1 MSSPTGQPARRTS
14 SRNIG
19 GLAGRKSSKNFSVR
33 SKTLQT
39 QVSWHTVQKEVNF
52 GEEVRVVGNVAAL
65 GNWDPALALPLRTSE
80 GQFPCWV
87 SPEPAPVETGTTIE
101 YKYVVVS
108 LDGSEPR
115 WEERTGNRTFLASGA
130 EMAIEDDD
138 GLYRQHWN
146 APDPPD
152 DDARAEAR
160 RQSMEAEE
168 GSFECAGEVDKADK
182 LAVVRACEQL
192 PEGAAVLDSNDTIYL
207 LAYRLPVTVV
217 QGPDGAWVVDEKG
230 PQDGRN
236 FAMCPLLDEL
246 RRKRNMKLVCV
257 GWPGVSPDTLKSQKA
272 LEKKLSEHHCIP
284 IFPVERELQGWNKF
298 NKEFLWPLFHDT
310 MADFQSTIPKSF
322 DMDAWRDYQAC
333 NTFFA
338 RQLLPYVH
346 ENDIIWI
353 HDYHMLTAANHIARK
368 HHRANIGFY
377 LHAPFPSVNS
387 FMTIPVREELLTGM
401 LASDLIGFQFFP
413 YARNFYLAV
422 KRILGLDPQYQPG
435 GYMSLDYNGRQ
446 VYIKVSH
453 FVYPFQDTKQVVDQG
468 GVVAKTSEIT
478 KLFPG
483 RTLFA
488 SMDRCDGLSGLVP
501 KFRAFRRFLLSKP
514 EYKGKVL
521 LIQYLFDDWNNS
533 QLLKEL
539 KDLSDAVI
547 ETNELDELRISGA
560 QGPPEDISIVL
571 RHERTERTDRLAL
584 FRAADVLLD
593 TCVKAGLNLMPF
605 EFITAH
611 HDDSEIGRCGVAVV
625 SEFSGC
631 SRVLLG
637 SLRVNPWDTSQL
649 AVQCEKA
656 LTMPPDQRL
665 NRMETNLRYTSGN
678 NTVEWFLD
686 FLTDL
691 RKARKKEGYRL
702 ESLGFGARMKQVS
715 MAADFSKLPSD
726 AVVDCYRN
734 SKIRAIFLDNEGT
747 LSNDKRSEDRKW
759 GAISDLDSRGTG
771 PDEYVLDCL
780 RKLCEDPRNFVVIL
794 SGRNRQCM
802 QEWFGSVKALGLA
815 AERGYYYKVPNLWVP
830 QWHCMDLTSDMS
842 WKDQCFAIMAQFV
855 KRTQGS
861 FIENKGSALV
871 WQYRE
876 ADQVFGAW
884 QARELAGSLQ
894 ELAFGFDIQVV
905 EGKGYVE
912 VKLRGIDK
920 GVAVSTVLSKIS
932 RFYGEVDFVLSI
944 GDDRSDED
952 MFLAVQAAMKE
963 LEESALGD
971 EDDEQPNI
979 QHSMTDNHDTT
990 RRASV
995 PGQPSIPRGN
1005 SDDTSNF
1012 MRASPGMPGKPSG
1025 GFGARQSFGG
1035 GLSNL
1040 AASSSD
1046 FGIFGRSA
1054 SGGLDSAGG
1063 GGDKYFTCTVGR
1075 KPTAAK
1081 FYLDDVDEVT
1091 ELLGNLRAVQ
1101 ERKTRVLAYPETCPP
1116 ELSGLKGGL
1125 NKNSR
1130 HGSMPTLA
1138 SLDFESAPRR
1148 KTHGLA
1154 ESKPEWLR
1162 SSSIPENK

>member
-1 MSSPTGQPARRTS
+1 MGARSTS
-14 SRNIG
+14 R
-19 GLAGRKSSKNFSVR
+19 
-33 SKTLQT
+33 
-39 QVSWHTVQKEVNF
+39 
-52 GEEVRVVGNVAAL
+52 
-65 GNWDPALALPLRTSE
+65 
-80 GQFPCWV
+80 C
-87 SPEPAPVETGTTIE
+87 
-101 YKYVVVS
+101 
-108 LDGSEPR
+108 
-115 WEERTGNRTFLASGA
+115 
-130 EMAIEDDD
+130 
-138 GLYRQHWN
+138 
-146 APDPPD
+146 
-152 DDARAEAR
+152 
-160 RQSMEAEE
+160 
-168 GSFECAGEVDKADK
+168 
-182 LAVVRACEQL
+182 
-192 PEGAAVLDSNDTIYL
+192 
-207 LAYRLPVTVV
+207 
-217 QGPDGAWVVDEKG
+217 
-230 PQDGRN
+230 
-236 FAMCPLLDEL
+236 
-246 RRKRNMKLVCV
+246 
-257 GWPGVSPDTLKSQKA
+257 
-272 LEKKLSEHHCIP
+272 
-284 IFPVERELQGWNKF
+284 
-298 NKEFLWPLFHDT
+298 
-310 MADFQSTIPKSF
+310 
-322 DMDAWRDYQAC
+322 
-333 NTFFA
+333 
-338 RQLLPYVH
+338 
-346 ENDIIWI
+346 
-353 HDYHMLTAANHIARK
+353 
-368 HHRANIGFY
+368 
-377 LHAPFPSVNS
+377 
-387 FMTIPVREELLTGM
+387 
-401 LASDLIGFQFFP
+401 
-413 YARNFYLAV
+413 
-422 KRILGLDPQYQPG
+422 
-435 GYMSLDYNGRQ
+435 
-446 VYIKVSH
+446 H

-468 GVVAKTSEIT
+468 GVVAKTSEVT

-483 RTLFA
+483 RTIFA

-521 LIQYLFDDWNNS
+521 LIQYVFDDWSNTK
-533 QLLKEL
+533 LLETL
-539 KDLSDAVI
+539 QGLSDAVI
-547 ETNELDELRISGA
+547 ETNELGELRISGA
-560 QGPPEDISIVL
+560 RGPLEDVSIVL

-611 HDDSEIGRCGVAVV
+611 HDDSEVGRCGVAVV

-665 NRMETNLRYTSGN
+665 KRMETNLQYTSGN

-715 MAADFSKLPSD
+715 MAADFSKLPVD

-747 LSNDKRSEDRKW
+747 LSNDKRNESRQW
-759 GAISDLDSRGTG
+759 GAIADLDSRGTG

-952 MFLAVQAAMKE
+952 MFLAVQAAMKD
-963 LEESALGD
+963 LEVSD
-971 EDDEQPNI
+971 EDNEPLMSKAD
-979 QHSMTDNHDTT
+979 TDGHDDL
-990 RRASV
+990 RRAGTV
-995 PGQPSIPRGN
+995 PIPRHN
-1005 SDDTSNF
+1005 SDDGGNWGSGMTSKSA
-1012 MRASPGMPGKPSG
+1012 R
-1025 GFGARQSFGG
+1025 GFGTFGQSFGG
-1035 GLSNL
+1035 GLSNM
-1040 AASSSD
+1040 AASSGD
-1046 FGIFGRSA
+1046 LGMFGRSG
-1054 SGGLDSAGG
+1054 SGELDYR
-1063 GGDKYFTCTVGR
+1063 GGDRYFTCTVGR

-1091 ELLGNLRAVQ
+1091 DLLGNLRAVQ
-1101 ERKTRVLAYPETCPP
+1101 DRKTRVLAYPETCPP
-1116 ELSGLKGGL
+1116 DVAGLKGGL
-1125 NKNSR
+1125 SKASR

-1138 SLDFESAPRR
+1138 TLEFGQGDDGGGRSGFRTS
-1148 KTHGLA
+1148 
-1154 ESKPEWLR
+1154 SKPLQPLR
-1162 SSSIPENK
+1162 KPKPIPEGK